1 MRKFIFAVIYFSMP
15 ILMHD
20 ARANADEQLASEYAK
35 LEAISNKLSQAIAH
49 FNTAVAEFNKM
60 SDSWNAG
67 TLPEAIDR
75 KKALTN
81 FNAWAADHIKMF
93 QDQVDAHNA
102 ADEAHMEQRKA
113 AFDELQKK
121 FDALNE
127 KVAKDNADVNDEQAL
142 EIKINNFID
151 NVNKIIAEANNPANA
166 PDVRDQLKSQITQ
179 LEPELDQMKQLHS
192 DTHDRIVED
201 QASINKNKEAL
212 KSENDDLSNKYDAE
226 EQTLADEKETLV
238 ADNKELNAI
247 IAQGSVAAEA
257 AARQIEDKF
266 FAKRNAMLK
275 TIEGE
280 RASLVNSYSS
290 GYASL
295 SNALNEILAAHKA
308 HPEQIFD
315 LHPLDTS
322 FSGVL
327 EIKNILDRIAQ
338 LQKSTTD
345 VVLSTDEQRTL
356 KLIMNSD
363 QALVVAANANIG
375 LEILNKI
382 ISEGAV
388 GPVKLAVQW
397 NSALIKGWRKANEA
411 MVKIAKPVTC
421 GNINT
426 EIVEDT
432 PAREF
437 WEHLYDARG
446 CND

>member
-1 MRKFIFAVIYFSMP
+1 MRKFILAVIYFSMP
-15 ILMHD
+15 ILVHD

-49 FNTAVAEFNKM
+49 YNTAVAEFNKM

-75 KKALTN
+75 EKALTN
-81 FNAWAADHIKMF
+81 FNAWAADHIKIF
-93 QDQVDAHNA
+93 QDQVDAHNS
-102 ADEAHMEQRKA
+102 ADEAEREQRKE

-127 KVAKDNADVNDEQAL
+127 KIIKHNADVDDQKAL
-142 EIKINNFID
+142 ADKINNFVD
-151 NVNKIIAEANNPANA
+151 NLNKIAAEANNPANA

-179 LEPELDQMKQLHS
+179 LEPELDQMKQSYS

-201 QASINKNKEAL
+201 EASINKEQDAL
-212 KSENDDLSNKYDAE
+212 KSENDDLSKKYDTE
-226 EQTLADEKETLV
+226 EQTLDDEKEKL
-238 ADNKELNAI
+238 AAANAELNAI
-247 IAQGSVAAEA
+247 LAQGSA
-257 AARQIEDKF
+257 AADAAAKQIQDKF
-266 FAKRNAMLK
+266 LAKRDAMLK
-275 TIEGE
+275 TIESE

-295 SNALNEILAAHKA
+295 SNALNQILAAHKA

-315 LHPLDTS
+315 LNPLDTS
-322 FSGVL
+322 FPGVL

-345 VVLSTDEQRTL
+345 VVLSKDEQQTL

-363 QALVVAANANIG
+363 QALQVAAKANIG
-375 LEILNKI
+375 LEILNKV

-388 GPVKLAVQW
+388 GPVKLAVQR
-397 NSALIKGWRKANEA
+397 NAALIKGWRKANEA

-426 EIVEDT
+426 EIIEDT
-432 PAREF
+432 PARAF